1 MEAGTPSTG
10 TGQLRDGES
19 HARKVGPGPVA
30 HGTRRDASW
39 TSDDRI
45 NGRPGGGGRRRA
57 GMGVVSAKSVR
68 KGISSVVARHVR
80 ICCIGRPDVAMTSS
94 EARGLCKEGSRTS
107 RAGRGPIAG
116 ADWQEA
122 ARPVDFRVR
131 AWRCACRVLEAP
143 GGGVWDW
150 PAAACDKKAP
160 RLPRPRFQQ
169 GAAAR
174 DVTGVHTQADAA
186 SHQHRH
192 CIVTVQRPQ
201 SMPRLRRA
209 QSRQTTCTLFASR
222 PSHARPG
229 AIGSALFLRLS
240 SLHAL
245 DASTLLIRCN
255 ARRTG
260 SMISLIGRLLRAA
273 PGPLSLFFVSFY
285 PSVPS
290 KSARLWRGKTGVV
303 WARLKDFHVI
313 KATHSVTSCI
323 IFHFFTST
331 SNTRFALLFLSSVMM
346 HDIHSS

>member
-143 GGGVWDW
+143 GGGCGTGRRRHATKKPHGFRDPDSSRELRLVTSRASTPKPTQHPTSTGTASSPSNDPRACHDSAGRSHVKRHAPSSLPVPPM
-150 PAAACDKKAP
+150 PARA
-160 RLPRPRFQQ
+160 RS
-169 GAAAR
+169 AAR
-174 DVTGVHTQADAA
+174 CFFVF
-186 SHQHRH
+186 RH
-192 CIVTVQRPQ
+192 CT
-201 SMPRLRRA
+201 
-209 QSRQTTCTLFASR
+209 
-222 PSHARPG
+222 PSTPA
-229 AIGSALFLRLS
+229 
-240 SLHAL
+240 
-245 DASTLLIRCN
+245 
-255 ARRTG
+255 
-260 SMISLIGRLLRAA
+260 
-273 PGPLSLFFVSFY
+273 
-285 PSVPS
+285 
-290 KSARLWRGKTGVV
+290 
-303 WARLKDFHVI
+303 
-313 KATHSVTSCI
+313 HS
-323 IFHFFTST
+323 
-331 SNTRFALLFLSSVMM
+331 
-346 HDIHSS
+346 